1 MEITQNMLEFSGNL
15 VVYIKEC
22 SEGDE
27 SYGIM
32 NQVDV

>member
-15 VVYIKEC
+15 VVKIKEY